1 PNVWYPGHMTIYGRE
16 AFANR
21 RSAGEWVTT
30 KPDSDST
37 EVAIAAQISFPK
49 DLANLQVSAN
59 TTQDGTSLEFTFDA
73 KRGKS
78 YTFCK
83 FVGIFSSRESKN
95 FLTDAKRNVSNA
107 TLKGY
112 DKVFKEHE
120 AAWHEL
126 WKTNVTI
133 QGNTELQ
140 DVIHSCMFYLF
151 GSVRAG
157 SGFGIP
163 PMGLSSDGYYGHMF
177 WDSDTWM
184 FPPLLL
190 MHPDIA
196 KSMVMFR
203 YKALPA
209 AEANAKLNGYHG
221 AMYPWE
227 SDENGDEACPK
238 FAYQNA
244 LYENHVTG
252 DVAFAQ
258 WQYFLATEDTSWLR
272 DYGYPVIRETAE
284 YWTTRATYD
293 STKDRY
299 NINKVVSVDEGL
311 IGVNNDSYTNL
322 VAKRNL
328 EIAAKAAGLLGEQPD
343 AKWKE
348 ISDKLYIPYDS
359 TNHCYLTYEN
369 APPQSLGAV
378 VPLLYYPLE
387 LSVPNNVKE
396 NDLTNA
402 LNFTKEKGGGAM
414 MGIALYQNVAAE
426 IRNRE
431 LFDEFF
437 NLSYKAYLRAPFNVL
452 AETPENMST
461 NFLTGAGGFLQQVL
475 FGYTGLRIAEDGLV
489 QKYEPMLPEGVK
501 EMTITSL
508 NFRGRQYNVVVKD
521 GVTKLI
527 RER

>member
-1 PNVWYPGHMTIYGRE
+1 ML
-16 AFANR
+16 
-21 RSAGEWVTT
+21 
-30 KPDSDST
+30 ST
-37 EVAIAAQISFPK
+37 RACSIS
-49 DLANLQVSAN
+49 
-59 TTQDGTSLEFTFDA
+59 
-73 KRGKS
+73 
-78 YTFCK
+78 
-83 FVGIFSSRESKN
+83 
-95 FLTDAKRNVSNA
+95 
-107 TLKGY
+107 
-112 DKVFKEHE
+112 
-120 AAWHEL
+120 
-126 WKTNVTI
+126 
-133 QGNTELQ
+133 
-140 DVIHSCMFYLF
+140 F

-163 PMGLSSDGYYGHMF
+163 PMGLSSDGYYGHIF

-184 FPPLLL
+184 FPSLLL

-227 SDENGDEACPK
+227 SDENGNEACPK

-284 YWTTRATYD
+284 YWTTRATHD

-527 RER
+527 REQ